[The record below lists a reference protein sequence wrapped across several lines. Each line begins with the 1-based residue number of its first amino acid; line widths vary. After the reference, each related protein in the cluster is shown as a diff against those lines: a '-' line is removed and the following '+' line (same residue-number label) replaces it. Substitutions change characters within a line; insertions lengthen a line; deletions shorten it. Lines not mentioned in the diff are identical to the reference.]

1 MTVLNKALGF
11 AVLNAKKNG
20 TRPSPFVISNT
31 EHTDALTA
39 CTEAVKTN
47 LAHLCAIDKQMTA
60 GFVIGTAALV
70 FSFIPFNWIITL
82 GGFSYGFYQ
91 LGLRQEAY
99 KQYEKSLEDLV
110 ACCDWALNQSPNSQ
124 RLLERMLAAPLETA
138 PLLAMVKTL
147 APAFT
152 ETQFKSFLNDHQE
165 DRLIAWLRENEPTF
179 NPEGKTL
186 TYKMYGYEQGSLSDI
201 GQGLWYVIQNAYQ
214 RLKEACGA
222 SSGYSSQMS
231 M

>member
-1 MTVLNKALGF
+1 MTLLNEKLGF
-11 AVLNAKKNG
+11 AVLNKKNG
-20 TRPSPFVISNT
+20 TTPPTFNISNT
-31 EHTDALTA
+31 EHIDALKY

-60 GFVIGTAALV
+60 GFVIGTTALV
-70 FSFIPFNWIITL
+70 FSFIPFNWVITL

-99 KQYEKSLEDLV
+99 KQYEQSLEALA
-110 ACCDWALNQSPNSQ
+110 ACCDWALNQGNNSE
-124 RLLERMLAAPLETA
+124 RLLQDLLSQSLETA

-152 ETQFKSFLNDHQE
+152 ETQFKSFLNDQQE
-165 DRLIAWLRENEPTF
+165 DRLINWLRKNEPTF

-214 RLKEACGA
+214 RLKEACGV
-222 SSGYSSQMS
+222 SSGYPSQMS